1 MANFIPLKN
10 YMFYCLEQMIDHY
23 QLQPP
28 FLDVGCGI
36 GDLSCYLAGKNWQG
50 KSIDFSET
58 AIEKAQKNLKKFP
71 LITVENKSLFDE
83 KEKFKT
89 ILMWDILEHL
99 EEDEIALQKIHTLLL
114 EGGHL
119 LVAIPSNPSEW
130 RWDDDFYGHYRR
142 YSAQDI
148 SDKLI
153 RAGFKPIIFWDFTY
167 PVFWIM
173 RRIYT
178 QVKSRPKILVD
189 KEIRTRASS
198 TVNAWDIPWISFWV
212 NQNFFLW
219 NIIYKIQFSWFKNKV
234 NKGHEMFVLA
244 QKISEN

>member
-71 LITVENKSLFDE
+71 LITVKNKSLFEE

-119 LVAIPSNPSEW
+119 LLAIPSNPSEW

>member
-1 MANFIPLKN
+1 
-10 YMFYCLEQMIDHY
+10 MIDHY

>member
-1 MANFIPLKN
+1 
-10 YMFYCLEQMIDHY
+10 MFYCLEQMIDHY